1 MIWIGIIIGVV
12 IMQLASLII
21 AYATGENT
29 EAWCIFS
36 IFIFYPFIRLL
47 QIMVDKIKKARRNKR
62 K

>member
-47 QIMVDKIKKARRNKR
+47 QIIVDKIKKARRNKR

>member
-1 MIWIGIIIGVV
+1 MIWIGIIIGIIV
-12 IMQLASLII
+12 MQLASLII

-29 EAWCIFS
+29 EVWCIFS

-47 QIMVDKIKKARRNKR
+47 QVVVDKIKRARRKKR